1 MRMQDAEEEEPED
14 DEEEVEEDNEEPEEE
29 ESELER
35 YLREF
40 SKANRAKTAP
50 INSAKH
56 AEQFKLTPGF
66 S

>member
-1 MRMQDAEEEEPED
+1 
-14 DEEEVEEDNEEPEEE
+14 VEEDNEEPEEE

-56 AEQFKLTPGF
+56 AE
-66 S
+66 